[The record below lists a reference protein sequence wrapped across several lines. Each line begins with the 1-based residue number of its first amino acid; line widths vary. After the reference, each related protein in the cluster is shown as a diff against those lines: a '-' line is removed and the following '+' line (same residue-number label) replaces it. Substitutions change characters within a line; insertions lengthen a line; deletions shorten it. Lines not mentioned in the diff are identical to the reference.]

1 MQPYEAIDWMRE
13 ALGLL
18 LAVSVPLLATAL
30 VIGLA
35 TALAQ
40 ALTQVSDPTLS
51 LVPKVVGVL
60 LVAIV
65 TLPWMLTMLVDF
77 ARRMY
82 ALP

>member
-1 MQPYEAIDWMRE
+1 MLPYEAIDWMRE
-13 ALGLL
+13 ALGVL

-40 ALTQVSDPTLS
+40 ALTQVTDPTLS
-51 LVPKVVGVL
+51 LVPKVIGVM

-65 TLPWMLTMLVDF
+65 ALPWMLTMLLDF

-82 ALP
+82 SLP

>member
-1 MQPYEAIDWMRE
+1 MFPYEAIDWMRE
-13 ALGLL
+13 ALGVL

-40 ALTQVSDPTLS
+40 ALTQVTDPTLS
-51 LVPKVVGVL
+51 LVPKVIGVM

-65 TLPWMLTMLVDF
+65 ALPWMLTMLLDF

-82 ALP
+82 SLP